1 MLSRHGSPDVS
12 LGRMAHPLQEY
23 FQQLEEATGI
33 SDEED
38 LMGCLEDFTNVSLSC
53 TRTAHPPN
61 FQDAVSWISAA
72 RAFEKVAANDSCS
85 KETFNTDD
93 DTPRGVFYRKTH
105 RIKNGSEAIG
115 YNPIKRKQTVIVG
128 NAG

>member
-1 MLSRHGSPDVS
+1 
-12 LGRMAHPLQEY
+12 
-23 FQQLEEATGI
+23 
-33 SDEED
+33 
-38 LMGCLEDFTNVSLSC
+38 MGCLEDFTN
-53 TRTAHPPN
+53 
-61 FQDAVSWISAA
+61 DAVSWISAA

-115 YNPIKRKQTVIVG
+115 LNEITNQALQFQAFASFSLKPHESAKLSEELSAKITEFDQRIQHIHAALTKCG
-128 NAG
+128 N